1 MGKKDRMSDDDST
14 RMFQEKPDWK
24 GKIKSALQKTKGE
37 ATDFLQRVRGKNPN
51 AFHDTELS
59 PLSEDSNSPMVADPS
74 YGGQPH
80 SPRANDRTLNAL
92 VRMAWH
98 DKLKPHLPFSKGA
111 SRSTGGGGEGGGGYT
126 PGSESGSRWNAHSL
140 NTLAL
145 FASLLLIAWT
155 GADLAAFFVEKYI
168 PEPPVS
174 RLSGGGFDGA
184 TGKSFADYQIIISRN
199 LFSSLGRIPGDEVPG
214 AVEQDNEPVK
224 TSLPLSLIGT
234 VILKNELRSVATLD
248 DKDINQVYPVRV
260 EDEVPGKL
268 KILSIQPFKV
278 IFRNL
283 MNGRKEFVDMPE
295 DGNGPRITV
304 GSLSSR
310 KAPTGDAG
318 VEQVAPGTF
327 NIARSELDKNLANIN
342 EILTQARA
350 IPHFE
355 NGQPAGFKLVQ
366 IVPGSIYEKLGLKN
380 GDVLKG
386 VNGEPVDAA
395 KALEMMGSL
404 KTATQLEL
412 SVQRNGKT
420 SNMSYNFR

>member
-1 MGKKDRMSDDDST
+1 MGKKNRMSDDDST

-24 GKIKSALQKTKGE
+24 GKIKNVLLKTKGE
-37 ATDFLQRVRGKNPN
+37 ATGLFQRARGKNSDPSYN
-51 AFHDTELS
+51 SDVS
-59 PLSEDSNSPMVADPS
+59 PLSEDSNAPMVADPS
-74 YGGQPH
+74 YGGQPLSAH
-80 SPRANDRTLNAL
+80 ANDRTLTSL
-92 VRMAWH
+92 VRKAWH
-98 DKLKPHLPFSKGA
+98 EKLKPHLPFSKGA
-111 SRSTGGGGEGGGGYT
+111 SSGSGSGGGYT
-126 PGSESGSRWNAHSL
+126 PGVAAGSRWNANSL
-140 NTLAL
+140 NTLAM
-145 FASLLLIAWT
+145 FGCLLLIAWT

-168 PEPPVS
+168 PEPPLS
-174 RLSGGGFDGA
+174 RLRGGGLDGA
-184 TGKSFADYQIIISRN
+184 TSRPFADYQVIISRN

-214 AVEQDNEPVK
+214 AIEQDNEPVK
-224 TSLPLSLIGT
+224 TGLPLTLIGT
-234 VILKNELRSVATLD
+234 VILKNEARSVATLD
-248 DKDINQVYPVRV
+248 DKGINQVYPVRA
-260 EDEVPGKL
+260 EDEIPGKL
-268 KILSIQPFKV
+268 KILSIQPYKV

-283 MNGRKEFVDMPE
+283 ANGRIEFVDMPE
-295 DGNGPRITV
+295 DGNGPKITV

-310 KAPTGDAG
+310 KPPSGDSG
-318 VEQVAPGTF
+318 VEQVAPNTF
-327 NIARSELDKNLANIN
+327 NIARTELDKNLSNIN

-412 SVQRNGKT
+412 SVQRDGKT